1 MYHVPQGMPPTA
13 TATVANVIWGL
24 NTGVTF
30 PNRVTNLLTGK
41 QKGTKLVV
49 VDPNYTFIASKAD
62 MWVRP
67 RPGTD
72 PALMMSLV
80 QVIIEEGLPSGQRS
94 VSTGKRYHRRPASC
108 F

>member
-13 TATVANVIWGL
+13 TATVANVVWGL

-49 VDPNYTFIASKAD
+49 VDPNYTFIAVSYTHLDVYK
-62 MWVRP
+62 RQP
-67 RPGTD
+67 
-72 PALMMSLV
+72 
-80 QVIIEEGLPSGQRS
+80 QR
-94 VSTGKRYHRRPASC
+94 RRRDRS
-108 F
+108 